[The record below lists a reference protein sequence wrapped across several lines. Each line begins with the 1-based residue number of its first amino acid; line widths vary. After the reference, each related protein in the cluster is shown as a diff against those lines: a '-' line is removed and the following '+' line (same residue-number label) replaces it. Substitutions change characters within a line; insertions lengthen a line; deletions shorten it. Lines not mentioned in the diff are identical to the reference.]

1 MGVRFTLPEQQG
13 PSAPKVWKIQHQRD
27 GLLVSRL
34 LREQESAGSTP
45 ATLTDTGTGL
55 VVMDQR
61 RSLRLVDSSQKTGPA
76 HYEKSKR

>member
-1 MGVRFTLPEQQG
+1 
-13 PSAPKVWKIQHQRD
+13 
-27 GLLVSRL
+27 
-34 LREQESAGSTP
+34 
-45 ATLTDTGTGL
+45 L